1 MIGPFCYLDREE
13 VCSEADLQLT
23 GYRAHRMGQQDDVK
37 IYKVSALFA
46 LPDDAYTHSLLTQ
59 LTIDDTVEDRILTLQ
74 ADKAQLAKA
83 ALDGGSVGNLNKLSV
98 KEILYLFKASADA

>member
-1 MIGPFCYLDREE
+1 MSRFTRLARLSPLLD
-13 VCSEADLQLT
+13 VAC
-23 GYRAHRMGQQDDVK
+23 
-37 IYKVSALFA
+37 
-46 LPDDAYTHSLLTQ
+46 THSLITQ

-98 KEILYLFKASADA
+98 KEILYLFKANADA

>member
-1 MIGPFCYLDREE
+1 MSRSTRWARILPLLD
-13 VCSEADLQLT
+13 L
-23 GYRAHRMGQQDDVK
+23 
-37 IYKVSALFA
+37 
-46 LPDDAYTHSLLTQ
+46 AYTHSLLAQ

-98 KEILYLFKASADA
+98 KEILYLFKANADA

>member
-1 MIGPFCYLDREE
+1 
-13 VCSEADLQLT
+13 
-23 GYRAHRMGQQDDVK
+23 MGQQDDVK